1 VNWMGGEPGGP
12 PVPSGVF
19 PHVTAC
25 SSFES
30 SVTDGGRETAVRP
43 LSLGARRVCVVALF
57 RSLSW
62 AEGESPAGNCVPD
75 DMRPLSGGNGYNVPP
90 VGMTERESAL
100 LGKFVCNP

>member
-1 VNWMGGEPGGP
+1 MNLEREGRV

-25 SSFES
+25 SSFEPS
-30 SVTDGGRETAVRP
+30 ETEGASEAAVRP
-43 LSLGARRVCVVALF
+43 PSLGAGRVFVVALF